1 MSHTPTAGEEAA
13 FIREGRL
20 SPVVLVER
28 ALERIDALD
37 QQVRAWVC
45 VDRAGAL
52 DSAAEREAEARA
64 GRIRGALHGIP
75 VGVKDIFDVAGMV
88 TTAGAAPFAHRP
100 ATEDAA
106 AVALLRRAGA
116 VILGKTV
123 TTEFAFLDPAET
135 RNPKNLL
142 HTPGGSSSGSAAAV
156 AAGMV
161 PVAIGSQTIGSTLRP
176 AGYCG
181 VVGFKPAYG
190 TISCAGMTPLAAS
203 LDHVGIFC
211 RSVADA
217 ASVLEVLAGHTA
229 PPEDPACSATR
240 PLRLG
245 LPSALLATAAP
256 EVADH
261 LEAVAATLR
270 QAGAVVEDVDVPPS
284 YEGFY
289 EAGMV
294 VLQVEAATVHASRFA
309 AHREHYRPKIRE
321 LIEAG
326 MHVSPAA
333 YDRAEEHRRRFRGE
347 MAGLL
352 ARTDALLSPV
362 ADGPAPEGTTSTGN
376 PAWCAP
382 ATFTGFPAIALPFGF
397 AANGLPLAIQL
408 VSATEQRLLAVAS
421 WCESHFQGTSSRSA
435 PA

>member
-1 MSHTPTAGEEAA
+1 MRHTPTFGEEA
-13 FIREGRL
+13 

-45 VDRAGAL
+45 VDREAAL
-52 DSAAEREAEARA
+52 ATAAEREAEARA
-64 GRIRGALHGIP
+64 GRIRGPLHGIP

-88 TTAGAAPFAHRP
+88 TTAGAAPFAHRV

-116 VILGKTV
+116 IVLGKTV
-123 TTEFAFLDPAET
+123 TTEFAYRDPAET
-135 RNPKNLL
+135 RNPANLL

-156 AAGMV
+156 AARMV
-161 PVAIGSQTIGSTLRP
+161 PLAIGSQTIGSTLRP

-181 VVGFKPAYG
+181 VVGLKPAYG

-211 RSVADA
+211 RSVGDA
-217 ASVLEVLAGHTA
+217 AAVLEVLAGRTA
-229 PPEDPACSATR
+229 SPEDSVDSATR
-240 PLRLG
+240 PPRLG
-245 LPSALLATAAP
+245 LPGAMLATAVP

-261 LEAVAATLR
+261 LEAVAGTLR
-270 QAGAVVEDVDVPPS
+270 QAGAVVEDVDVPAS

-289 EAGMV
+289 EAGMA
-294 VLQVEAATVHASRFA
+294 VLQVEAAAVHASHFA
-309 AHREHYRPKIRE
+309 AHRDHYRPKIRE

-326 MHVSPAA
+326 MHVTPDA
-333 YDRAEEHRRRFRGE
+333 YDRAQEHRQRFRGE

-352 ARTDALLSPV
+352 ARVDALLSPV

-382 ATFTGFPAIALPFGF
+382 ATFTGFPAIALPSGL

-408 VSATEQRLLAVAS
+408 VSATDNRLLAVAS
-421 WCESHFQGTSSRSA
+421 WCEAHL
-435 PA
+435 